1 MGKPGWMFFTSSQMR
16 GVNHTQ
22 MELRLL
28 SGFGEEVAASV
39 ASIQCRL
46 EMSFDRSPAS
56 GSTMASIATF
66 SLTRWECPKFQPR
79 SGRRQNIFSQSVNI
93 CYLRQK
99 LYRTSVYPDLLQK
112 RSGGNPLFHIHIWS
126 NAAYIHSLITFTLI
140 HRTRQYFCMN
150 YIDHTCMHN
159 FFQNST
165 RFFKFMCYIF

>member
-93 CYLRQK
+93 CYLRK
-99 LYRTSVYPDLLQK
+99 ELYRASVYPDLLQ
-112 RSGGNPLFHIHIWS
+112 
-126 NAAYIHSLITFTLI
+126 
-140 HRTRQYFCMN
+140 TRKYFCMN
-150 YIDHTCMHN
+150 YIDQLTTQACTH
-159 FFQNST
+159 
-165 RFFKFMCYIF
+165 FFKILQGSPNFCKKRHVPYFLDRPARLIIRLLFGFWQTQPIYE